1 MVGETGPDTAAAAE
15 RARTS
20 KTLIIFFVIVLPP
33 CRPLRQIDI
42 FFGCKNA
49 PPLPSRGAFPYQQ
62 FELKRCFLQLLQR
75 AHLQAD
81 GRGLRRKP
89 FVFARERVLTEA
101 LLLRRHILSHHLQQ
115 PRQRERLDSF
125 LVD

>member
-42 FFGCKNA
+42 FLDAKT
-49 PPLPSRGAFPYQQ
+49 PLRFRHEG
-62 FELKRCFLQLLQR
+62 RFL
-75 AHLQAD
+75 
-81 GRGLRRKP
+81 
-89 FVFARERVLTEA
+89 T
-101 LLLRRHILSHHLQQ
+101 S
-115 PRQRERLDSF
+115 SSN
-125 LVD
+125 